1 MTEGTEM
8 EQVVEEV
15 RGPVPRVSDVSLP
28 FSTISWRAVFAGVV
42 VALATQI
49 LLTTLGLAIGTTT
62 LEASTSTRTLR
73 AAGIG
78 VGIWY
83 LVSTL
88 LSVFFGGLIAGISAR
103 ELTRT
108 LGSIE
113 GLLVWALSLLLTIWF
128 VTSGVQSVIA
138 QASGM
143 IAIDPSQFGGGRGSM
158 PRDMQMDPGTAQD
171 VAGASTIASWIA
183 FGTLLLSAACGVLGG
198 VIGARFNRRE
208 LDRVEVRPSVS
219 RVPTTLRPTEA

>member
-1 MTEGTEM
+1 M

-15 RGPVPRVSDVSLP
+15 RGPIPRMSGVSLP
-28 FSTISWRAVFAGVV
+28 LSTISWRAVFAGVV

-143 IAIDPSQFGGGRGSM
+143 IAVDPSQLGGMQGAT
-158 PRDMQMDPGTAQD
+158 PDMQMDPGTAQD

-183 FGTLLLSAACGVLGG
+183 FGTLLLSAVCGVLGG

-208 LDRVEVRPSVS
+208 LGRVDVRPGVS
-219 RVPTTLRPTEA
+219 RVSTLQPTEA

>member
-1 MTEGTEM
+1 M

-15 RGPVPRVSDVSLP
+15 RGPIPRARDVSLP
-28 FSTISWRAVFAGVV
+28 LSTISWRAVFAGVV

-103 ELTRT
+103 EMTRT

-143 IAIDPSQFGGGRGSM
+143 LTVDPSQFGGGQGSM
-158 PRDMQMDPGTAQD
+158 SPDMQMDPGTAQD

-208 LDRVEVRPSVS
+208 LDRTEVRPGVS
-219 RVPTTLRPTEA
+219 RVPTLRPTEA

>member
-1 MTEGTEM
+1 M
-8 EQVVEEV
+8 EQVVEDV
-15 RGPVPRVSDVSLP
+15 RGPIPRDVSVP
-28 FSTISWRAVFAGVV
+28 FSTISWRAVLAGVV

-62 LEASTSTRTLR
+62 LEASTSSRTLR

-88 LSVFFGGLIAGISAR
+88 VSVFFGAFIAGISAR

-143 IAIDPSQFGGGRGSM
+143 IVMDPSQFGGGPGAM
-158 PRDMQMDPGTAQD
+158 PPEMEMDPGTARD

-208 LDRVEVRPSVS
+208 LGRIEPRAGVS
-219 RVPTTLRPTEA
+219 RVPTLRPTEA